1 MTGNSQNSDGANC
14 RFSAL
19 NTDLYEITMAAG
31 YYAAG
36 RAGEIAHFELFVRG
50 GRARNYYV
58 FCGLETVL
66 EFVSGWGFSARDA
79 EYLKSVPAL
88 SHLPDNL
95 FDYLSGLKFTGDLFA
110 FREGSIVFPGE
121 PLVRV
126 RAPIIQAQ
134 LLETAILAIIN
145 HQTTVATKAS
155 RVACAAQGK
164 PVIEFGARRAHGLG
178 AAAYGARAAVIGGC
192 AATSNCFAGERF
204 GLQVAGTL
212 AHSWIMSFDSEEEA
226 FDKYAE
232 TFPDGLILLIDTYD
246 TLAAARLAV
255 KFGPKLRGV
264 RLDSGDIVELS
275 KEVRR
280 ILDEGGC
287 KHAMIFASGDLNER
301 KIAEF
306 LAAGAPLD
314 AFGVGS
320 ELITSRDEPALGGV
334 YKLVAL
340 ENPEAGEITL
350 TRKLS
355 KDKATIP
362 GPKQV
367 YRIEGEN
374 GKYSKDVIAL
384 FGGENLYDG
393 EHQVFKFVESGK
405 ACRSV
410 PPPYEA
416 QKFAAHELLKMPPE
430 ILPPDAYAEY
440 PVELGPELKK
450 LTECDQTAI
459 RLPLG

>member
-1 MTGNSQNSDGANC
+1 MNGESQNIGGLDC

-19 NTDLYEITMAAG
+19 HTDLYEITMAAG
-31 YYAAG
+31 YHAAG
-36 RAGEIAHFELFVRG
+36 RAGEIAHFELFIRG

-66 EFVSGWGFSARDA
+66 EFVSGWGFSAKDA
-79 EYLKSVPAL
+79 EFLKSVPAL
-88 SHLPDNL
+88 SHLPDDF
-95 FDYLSGLKFTGDLFA
+95 FDYLSKIEFTGDLFA

-134 LLETAILAIIN
+134 LLETALLAIVN

-155 RVACAAQGK
+155 RVVCAARGK
-164 PVIEFGARRAHGLG
+164 TVIEFGARRAHGLG

-212 AHSWIMSFDSEEEA
+212 AHSWIMSFDTEEEA
-226 FDKYAE
+226 FDKYAK

-255 KFGPKLRGV
+255 KYGPKLRGV
-264 RLDSGDIVELS
+264 RLDSGDIVGLS

-287 KHAMIFASGDLNER
+287 AHAMIFASGDLNER
-301 KIAEF
+301 KIAEL
-306 LAAGAPLD
+306 LAEGAPVD

-340 ENPEAGEITL
+340 ENPAEGEITL

-367 YRIEGEN
+367 YRIADGN
-374 GKYSKDVIAL
+374 GGYTKDVIAL
-384 FGGENLYDG
+384 YGEEKSFEG
-393 EHQVFKFVESGK
+393 EPQVFKFMESGK
-405 ACRSV
+405 ICRKV
-410 PPPYEA
+410 PPPYEV
-416 QKFAAHELLKMPPE
+416 QNLAASELLKMPPE
-430 ILPPDAYAEY
+430 ILLPDVHAEY
-440 PVELGPELKK
+440 PVELGSELKK
-450 LTECDQTAI
+450 LTESDETAI

>member
-1 MTGNSQNSDGANC
+1 MTGNSLNNGGENK

-19 NTDLYEITMAAG
+19 HTDLYEITMAAG
-31 YYAAG
+31 YHAAG
-36 RAGEIAHFELFVRG
+36 RASEIAHFELFIRG

-66 EFVSGWGFSARDA
+66 EFVGGWGFSAGDV

-88 SHLPDNL
+88 SHLPEAF
-95 FDYLSGLKFTGDLFA
+95 FDFLSNIKFTGDLFA

-121 PLVRV
+121 PLIRV

-134 LLETAILAIIN
+134 LLETALLAIVN

-155 RVACAAQGK
+155 RVVTAARGK
-164 PVIEFGARRAHGLG
+164 TVIEFGARRAHGLG

-226 FDKYAE
+226 FDRYAA

-255 KFGPKLRGV
+255 KYGPKLRGV

-275 KEVRR
+275 KEVRK
-280 ILDEGGC
+280 ILDDGGC
-287 KHAMIFASGDLNER
+287 EHAMIFASGDLNER
-301 KIAEF
+301 KITEL
-306 LAAGAPLD
+306 LAAGAPVD

-340 ENPEAGEITL
+340 ENPAAGEITL

-367 YRIEGEN
+367 FRIEGEN
-374 GKYSKDVIAL
+374 GKYTNDVIEL
-384 FGGENLYDG
+384 YGEEKTCDG
-393 EHQVFKFVESGK
+393 EPQVFKFMESGK
-405 ACRSV
+405 VCRKV
-410 PPPYEA
+410 PPPYEVRDFVA
-416 QKFAAHELLKMPPE
+416 PELEKMPDE
-430 ILPPDAYAEY
+430 ILRTDAFAEY
-440 PVELGPELKK
+440 PVELSPLLKK
-450 LTECDQTAI
+450 LTEGTETAI